1 MKTAF
6 KAQSLYLKNS
16 TRVPVLKSTDTI
28 SIFQES
34 IKGWHARQEPAVN
47 PYGENSI
54 NFLLFKKNQIDTI
67 QWHKEDEIRRT
78 DLPAMAFVELKR
90 SIDQLNQQRTDL
102 VELIDDHFMEMFAL
116 YPVLDGARLNSETPA
131 WMIDR
136 MSILELKI
144 WHMQEQT
151 ERTDVSEAHLSQS
164 AAKLQI
170 LLSQRTDLAAC
181 LDELQAERING
192 TAMFKVYRQMKMYND
207 KTLNPSLYEKGAQ

>member
-1 MKTAF
+1 M
-6 KAQSLYLKNS
+6 
-16 TRVPVLKSTDTI
+16 LKSADTI
-28 SIFQES
+28 SIFQAS
-34 IKGWHARQEPAVN
+34 ISGWHDQLKPAEN

-78 DLPAMAFVELKR
+78 DLPALAFVELKR

-102 VELIDDHFMEMFAL
+102 VEMIDDYFIEMFAA
-116 YPVLDGARLNSETPA
+116 YPVKNNARLNSETPA

-151 ERTDVSEAHLSQS
+151 DRKDVSASHINQS
-164 AAKLQI
+164 VEKLEI
-170 LLSQRTDLAAC
+170 LLGQRTDLAAC
-181 LDELQAERING
+181 LDQLQDERTQG
-192 TAMFKVYRQMKMYND
+192 KARFKVYRQMKMYND
-207 KTLNPSLYEKGAQ
+207 KSLNPSLYNAPSKD